1 MAITIKIS
9 KTTKQNIN
17 YLIGIL
23 DDIMATENFVMSDRT
38 VIARTSR
45 GSCANEYH
53 CPASAQFGISAF
65 VVPITKQVGSELCY
79 LFNARQKLQRFIE
92 QSKP

>member
-9 KTTKQNIN
+9 KTTKQNIS
-17 YLIGIL
+17 YLADIL
-23 DDIMATENFVMSDRT
+23 DDIMAAESFIMSNRT

-53 CPASAQFGISAF
+53 CPASAQFGIPAF
-65 VVPITKQVGSELCY
+65 IAPITKQVGSELCY
-79 LFNARQKLQRFIE
+79 MFNARQKLQRFIE
-92 QSKP
+92 QSKS